1 MFYFLHKSFK
11 VVKFGEKIHQPT
23 YPGII
28 YYIDLDFKFHVKKKF
43 EKLKIVPYEE
53 FVTFVKNKINK

>member
-11 VVKFGEKIHQPT
+11 VVKFGKKIHQPN

-28 YYIDLDFKFHVKKKF
+28 YYIELDFKFHVKKF
-43 EKLKIVPYEE
+43 EKLKIVPYEQ
-53 FVTFVKNKINK
+53 FVTFV

>member
-28 YYIDLDFKFHVKKKF
+28 YYIDLDFKFHVKKI